1 LILYLSLSQTIPR
14 LGATTAI
21 TLVVVGQL
29 VAGMVIDHFG
39 LFEVQTRSIDLQ
51 RVFATVILL
60 VGAYLML
67 R

>member
-39 LFEVQTRSIDLQ
+39 LFEVQPRSVDLQ
-51 RVFATVILL
+51 KTLATALL
-60 VGAYLML
+60 LAGAYLML